1 MHKDTETMS
10 KLLPLFNAATALAT
24 TAALVW
30 LYMSVNNHST
40 HVYQL
45 EQSAVNIA
53 GDEEP

>member
-1 MHKDTETMS
+1 MS
-10 KLLPLFNAATALAT
+10 KLLPLFNASVALAT

-30 LYMSVNNHST
+30 LYMSVNDLST

-53 GDEEP
+53 ADE